1 MTGSLLAA
9 SSNVN
14 VHVSGLKAPSSAVL
28 IIVVI
33 TVLAIAPAILVLTT
47 GFTRILIV
55 LSLTRNALGT
65 QTVPPNQ
72 VLAGLA
78 LILSLFI
85 MGPVISQI
93 NHVAVQPYDKGQITA
108 TQAIDRGEVPLKHWM
123 LAQTRDGDLAL
134 FTSSAKENAKKP
146 QSLPLTTIIPAF
158 VLSEIETAFLM
169 GFMIFIPFM
178 VIDLVVSAIM
188 MSMGMYMLPPT
199 LISLP
204 FKILLF
210 VLVEGWTLVVS
221 SLPQS
226 FPPRRARPGS
236 FHERHPGPPHGVP
249 GPPPDRRAGRARPRG
264 EPGRRPGGLLVPGG
278 DLHSGVHAD
287 LPAQGRRHR

>member
-1 MTGSLLAA
+1 MTAALLAA

-14 VHVSGLKAPSSAVL
+14 VNVSGLKSPSSAVL
-28 IIVVI
+28 IIIVI
-33 TVLAIAPAILVLTT
+33 TVLAIAPAVLIMMT
-47 GFTRILIV
+47 GFTRIFIV

-72 VLAGLA
+72 VIAGLA
-78 LILSLFI
+78 LILSLFV

-93 NHVAVQPYDKGQITA
+93 NHVAVQPYDKGTISA

-123 LAQTRDGDLAL
+123 LEQTRDNELSL
-134 FTSSAKENAKKP
+134 FSSAAHESSTHP

-210 VLVEGWTLVVS
+210 VLVDGWTLVTH
-221 SLPQS
+221 SLLQS
-226 FPPRRARPGS
+226 F
-236 FHERHPGPPHGVP
+236 
-249 GPPPDRRAGRARPRG
+249 
-264 EPGRRPGGLLVPGG
+264 
-278 DLHSGVHAD
+278 HS
-287 LPAQGRRHR
+287 

>member
-1 MTGSLLAA
+1 
-9 SSNVN
+9 
-14 VHVSGLKAPSSAVL
+14 
-28 IIVVI
+28 
-33 TVLAIAPAILVLTT
+33 
-47 GFTRILIV
+47 
-55 LSLTRNALGT
+55 
-65 QTVPPNQ
+65 

-123 LAQTRDGDLAL
+123 LKQTRDSDLAL
-134 FTSSAKENAKKP
+134 FTSTAKESAKHP
-146 QSLPLTTIIPAF
+146 QQLPLTTIIPAF

-210 VLVEGWTLVVS
+210 VLVDGWTLVVS
-221 SLPQS
+221 SLLQS
-226 FPPRRARPGS
+226 F
-236 FHERHPGPPHGVP
+236 HP
-249 GPPPDRRAGRARPRG
+249 
-264 EPGRRPGGLLVPGG
+264 
-278 DLHSGVHAD
+278 
-287 LPAQGRRHR
+287 